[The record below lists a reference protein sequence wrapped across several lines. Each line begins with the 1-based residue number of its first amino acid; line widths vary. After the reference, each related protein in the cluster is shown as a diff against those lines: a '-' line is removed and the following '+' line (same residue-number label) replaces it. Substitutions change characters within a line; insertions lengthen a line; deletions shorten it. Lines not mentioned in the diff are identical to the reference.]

1 MLAESASPQY
11 GVNPQAALSGLRK
24 LPHIEL
30 TFKATDRNPPFR
42 KPRMRSLVLSIFLGL
57 ALLTAQA
64 EDGHKVVY
72 HVTAGVDTASGSLY
86 NIQNHLAADPKVKIV
101 VVTNGAGIDFLVSN
115 AKDTKGREFSGMV
128 SDLASQGVE
137 FRVCNNTLV
146 SGNIDP
152 SKLLMEAVVVPSGV
166 AEAAR
171 LQLAEGYAYIKP

>member
-1 MLAESASPQY
+1 
-11 GVNPQAALSGLRK
+11 
-24 LPHIEL
+24 
-30 TFKATDRNPPFR
+30 
-42 KPRMRSLVLSIFLGL
+42 MRAFVLSFLLGF
-57 ALLTAQA
+57 ALLAAHA
-64 EDGHKVVY
+64 EDTHKVVY
-72 HVTAGVDTASGSLY
+72 HVTAGIDSASSALY
-86 NIQNHLAADPKVKIV
+86 NIQNHLTADSKVKIV

-115 AKDTKGREFSGMV
+115 AKDQKGREFSGMV

-152 SKLLMEAVVVPSGV
+152 SKLLMEATVVPSGV